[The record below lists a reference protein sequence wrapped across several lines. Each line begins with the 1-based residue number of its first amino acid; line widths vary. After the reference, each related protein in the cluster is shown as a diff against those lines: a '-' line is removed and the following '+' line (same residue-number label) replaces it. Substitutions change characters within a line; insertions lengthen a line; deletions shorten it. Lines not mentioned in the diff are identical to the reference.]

1 MTGSPSPGSL
11 RSPASPIEGEAKIDG
26 SPAEAAPEIS
36 IVLPCLNEAE
46 TLPSVIEKAQR
57 AIRDSGISA
66 EIIVA
71 DNGSSDGSR
80 EIAERLGARVVPV
93 AEKGYG
99 AALMGGIA
107 AARGEYVLMADADDS
122 YDLGEAPRFLE
133 PLRNGAELV
142 QGCRLPSGGGKVDPG
157 AMPFL
162 HRVWG
167 NPMFSRM
174 VRRWFHAPIH
184 DVHCG
189 MRAFRRDLFDRLKLR
204 CTGMEFASEMVIKA
218 ALANA
223 KIEEVPITLRRD
235 GRTTHPPHLKTF
247 RDGWRHFRFYLMLS
261 PRWLF
266 LQPGILLILLG
277 ILGYALAMPRVRL
290 FGATLDVHTL
300 LFASLALIC
309 GYQAVL
315 FAVITK
321 VFAIEEGLLPQDPR
335 LDRLYPTATLEK
347 GLLAGIIS
355 MVAGIALLLASVLQ
369 WRAAHFGNLDY
380 EKTMRWVIPGVTLT
394 ALGFQTILS
403 SFFLSI
409 LGLRRH

>member
-1 MTGSPSPGSL
+1 M
-11 RSPASPIEGEAKIDG
+11 
-26 SPAEAAPEIS
+26 S

-46 TLPSVIEKAQR
+46 TLPAVLRKARQ
-57 AIRDSGISA
+57 ALSDAGIHG
-66 EIIVA
+66 EIVVA
-71 DNGSSDGSR
+71 DNGSTDGSR
-80 EIAERLGARVVPV
+80 EIAERLGARVVAV
-93 AEKGYG
+93 AERGYG

-122 YDLGEAPRFLE
+122 YDLSEAPKFLE
-133 PLRNGAELV
+133 PLRRGAELV
-142 QGCRLPSGGGKVDPG
+142 QGCRLPSGGGRVEPG

-189 MRAFRRDLFDRLKLR
+189 MRAFRRDLFQRLELR

-218 ALANA
+218 ALADA
-223 KIEEVPITLRRD
+223 RMEEVPITLHRD

-266 LQPGILLILLG
+266 LQPGIFLILLG
-277 ILGYALAMPRVRL
+277 IVGYALAMPRARI

-309 GYQAVL
+309 GYQSIL
-315 FAVITK
+315 FAIFTK
-321 VFAIEEGLLPQDPR
+321 VFAIEEGLLPHDLR
-335 LDRLYPTATLEK
+335 LSRLYPVVTLEK
-347 GLLAGIIS
+347 G
-355 MVAGIALLLASVLQ
+355 VATGMIAMFGGLALLGVSIFQ
-369 WRAAHFGNLDY
+369 WRAVSFGNLDY

-409 LGLRRH
+409 LGLRRR

>member
-1 MTGSPSPGSL
+1 LKEPNSL
-11 RSPASPIEGEAKIDG
+11 DEPVEL
-26 SPAEAAPEIS
+26 S

-46 TLPSVIEKAQR
+46 TIGLCIAKAR
-57 AIRDSGISA
+57 AALADGAISG
-66 EIIVA
+66 EIVVA
-71 DNGSSDGSR
+71 DNGSADGSR
-80 EIAERLGARVVPV
+80 EIAQKLGARVVSV
-93 AEKGYG
+93 AERGYG

-107 AARGEYVLMADADDS
+107 AARGEYVLMADADAS
-122 YDLGEAPRFLE
+122 YDLSEIPKFLAA
-133 PLRNGAELV
+133 LRGGADIV
-142 QGCRLPSGGGKVDPG
+142 QGCRLPSGGGHVEPG

-189 MRAFRRDLFDRLKLR
+189 MRAFRRDLFDRLNLR
-204 CTGMEFASEMVIKA
+204 CTGMEFASEMVIKS
-218 ALANA
+218 ALTGARFA
-223 KIEEVPITLRRD
+223 EVPITLHRD
-235 GRTTHPPHLKTF
+235 GRTVHPPHLKTF

-266 LQPGILLILLG
+266 LLPGIALILIGLA
-277 ILGYALAMPRVRL
+277 GYALAMPRARV

-300 LFASLALIC
+300 LFASLAMIC
-309 GYQAVL
+309 GYQSVL

-321 VFAIEEGLLPQDPR
+321 VFAIEEGLLPRDPR
-335 LDRLYPTATLEK
+335 LERLYPSVGLEK
-347 GLLAGIIS
+347 GIAAGAVS
-355 MVAGIALLLASVLQ
+355 MAAGIALLVVAVLQ
-369 WRAAHFGNLDY
+369 WRAAGFGDLDY
-380 EKTMRWVIPGVTLT
+380 ERTMRWVIPGVTLT

-409 LGLRRH
+409 LGLRRR